1 MSAVLVMRTPTLL
14 RELCG
19 LEMGTDRQS
28 VSRAI
33 ARLVGRSGNTI
44 KLNPQRV
51 GSCARWI
58 SAATETSLGPAAS
71 GVWFDLGPGL
81 PVPRLPLDRSCV
93 ARSR

>member
-1 MSAVLVMRTPTLL
+1 MSAVLAIRTPTLL
-14 RELCG
+14 RELWG

-33 ARLVGRSGNTI
+33 ARLVGCSGNMI
-44 KLNPQRV
+44 KLKPQRV
-51 GSCARWI
+51 VSCAGWI
-58 SAATETSLGPAAS
+58 SAATETSSGSAAS
-71 GVWFDLGPGL
+71 GLWFDLGPGL